1 MTKKFLGKVLASVA
15 LGGATLLIAPGI
27 ALADDGQG
35 ADWAHAQD
43 GKDWSHCASS
53 WGDEAKKDEA
63 KKDGY
68 KKDEDKK
75 DEKGSGKPEGKPE
88 SAGKPEAAKGAP
100 GGEECEA
107 PKGWVDGGD
116 AGSTVDG
123 KLATSG
129 GILLAGAALGGVVL
143 MRRRRTDGSLA

>member
-27 ALADDGQG
+27 ALADDGGQS
-35 ADWAHAQD
+35 ADWQHAQD
-43 GKDWSHCASS
+43 GKDWSHCAGN
-53 WGDEAKKDEA
+53 WGDEAKKDEMGAPPEIA
-63 KKDGY
+63 KPDA
-68 KKDEDKK
+68 
-75 DEKGSGKPEGKPE
+75 GKPET
-88 SAGKPEAAKGAP
+88 AGKPEAAKAAP
-100 GGEECEA
+100 EGDECEA